1 MQFLLLKSSCYSFS
15 ALPEPHYQ
23 PLKKIHMKHFSWAL
37 SLGAC
42 AAWILTSFCTSN
54 TPKKITDIPVTTSSD
69 SAKAAFEQG
78 LKLVDQNDYL
88 TSRPYFAKA
97 IELDPKISPA
107 YIFRIFTDFTLDE
120 RLADLK
126 NAKDAI
132 DTAKSSEW
140 EILYTEFYSS
150 FFKADYKSRLEI
162 AKKIA
167 ADYPDAARAQADL
180 GSTYLNGN
188 EFGKARECY
197 QKAVA
202 LDSTWPGG
210 YLDLVN
216 LYEFY
221 DPKNFKLAE
230 LNAEK
235 LAALAPASP
244 GAQVTLG
251 DCYRAENELDKARNA
266 YTKCL
271 QLDSTSRDAYYKLG
285 HVSAFLGKYEEAR
298 KSYGQAV
305 KFDKT
310 QSVYIVSCANSYLYA
325 GDYKM
330 ALEFLYE
337 QIAKIDSSGE
347 SASAR
352 DGDKYDAYS
361 AGVQISFHCNQP
373 EALKEFSDR
382 LAPISDA
389 MAKQVGTPEAK
400 AVYRAETWSN
410 EALFAV
416 LKGKY
421 DEAAAKA
428 VLAKKSLDSI
438 TEPNHLNTYYFVLGQ
453 IAMRQKKYTDAI
465 ENFGKTDLS
474 SVYNKYWLALANE
487 MAGNKDKA
495 QSLYQDIV
503 NYNFDDTN
511 YALFRNEV
519 RKKLNM

>member
-1 MQFLLLKSSCYSFS
+1 
-15 ALPEPHYQ
+15 
-23 PLKKIHMKHFSWAL
+23 MKHSSWAL
-37 SLGAC
+37 SLWAC
-42 AAWILTSFCTSN
+42 TAWILTASCTSN
-54 TPKKITDIPVTTSSD
+54 APKKITDIPVTTSSD

-78 LKLVDQNDYL
+78 LKLLDQSDYL
-88 TSRPYFAKA
+88 TSRPYFTKA
-97 IELDPKISPA
+97 IDLDPKISPA
-107 YIFRIFTDFTLDE
+107 YIFRIYSDFTLDE

-132 DTAKSSEW
+132 DTSKSSEW
-140 EILYTEFYSS
+140 EILYTQFYSS

-180 GSTYLNGN
+180 GNTYLSGN
-188 EFGKARECY
+188 EFGKARDCY
-197 QKAVA
+197 KKAVA

-210 YLDLVN
+210 YLGLVN

-221 DPKNFKLAE
+221 DPKDFKLAE
-230 LNAEK
+230 SNAEK

-244 GAQVTLG
+244 GVQVTLG
-251 DCYRAENELDKARNA
+251 DCYRAENELDKARDA
-266 YTKCL
+266 YAKCL

-285 HVSAFLGKYEEAR
+285 HVSAFLGKYEGAR
-298 KSYGQAV
+298 KSYAQAV

-310 QSVYIVSCANSYLYA
+310 QSVYIVSCANTFLYA

-330 ALEFLYE
+330 ALEFLNE

-347 SASAR
+347 SASGR

-361 AGVQISFHCNQP
+361 AGIQISFHYNQP
-373 EALKEFSDR
+373 EVLKEFSDR
-382 LAPISDA
+382 LAPISEV
-389 MAKQVGTPEAK
+389 MANQIGTLEAK
-400 AVYRAETWSN
+400 ASYRAETWIN
-410 EALFAV
+410 EALVAV

-428 VLAKKSLDSI
+428 ALAKKSLDSI
-438 TEPNHLNTYYFVLGQ
+438 TDPNRLNNYYFVLGQ
-453 IAMRQKKYTDAI
+453 IAMRQKKYADAI

-495 QSLYQDIV
+495 QALYQDIV

>member
-1 MQFLLLKSSCYSFS
+1 
-15 ALPEPHYQ
+15 
-23 PLKKIHMKHFSWAL
+23 MKHSSWAL
-37 SLGAC
+37 CLWAC
-42 AAWILTSFCTSN
+42 AACILTASCTSDS
-54 TPKKITDIPVTTSSD
+54 PKKITDIPVTTSSD
-69 SAKAAFEQG
+69 SARAAFEQG
-78 LKLVDQNDYL
+78 LKLLDQGDYL
-88 TSRPYFAKA
+88 LSRPYFARA

-120 RLADLK
+120 KMADLK

-132 DTAKSSEW
+132 DTSKSSEW
-140 EILYTEFYSS
+140 EILYTQFYSS
-150 FFKADYKSRLEI
+150 FSTGDYKSRLKI
-162 AKKIA
+162 VQKIA

-180 GSTYLNGN
+180 ASTYLSGN

-210 YLDLVN
+210 YLGLVN

-221 DPKNFKLAE
+221 DPKDFKLAE
-230 LNAEK
+230 SNAEK

-244 GAQVTLG
+244 GAQVALG
-251 DCYRAENELDKARNA
+251 DCYRAENELDKARDA
-266 YTKCL
+266 YAKCL

-298 KSYGQAV
+298 SSYAQAI

-310 QSVYIVSCANSYLYA
+310 QSVYIISCANTYLYA
-325 GDYKM
+325 GDHKM
-330 ALEFLYE
+330 AIQFLKD

-347 SASAR
+347 SVSAR
-352 DGDKYDAYS
+352 DGDKYDAYY
-361 AGVQISFHCNQP
+361 AGVQIAFYFNQP
-373 EALKEFSDR
+373 EELKEFSDR
-382 LAPISDA
+382 LAPISMA
-389 MAKQVGTPEAK
+389 MTNQIGTPEAQ
-400 AVYRAETWSN
+400 ATYRAETWIN
-410 EALFAV
+410 QALVAV

-428 VLAKKSLDSI
+428 ALAKKSLDSI
-438 TEPNHLNTYYFVLGQ
+438 TDPNHLNTYYFALGQ
-453 IAMRQKKYTDAI
+453 IAMKQKKYADAI

-474 SVYNKYWLALANE
+474 SVYDKYWLAQANE

-495 QSLYQDIV
+495 QALYKDIV

>member
-1 MQFLLLKSSCYSFS
+1 
-15 ALPEPHYQ
+15 
-23 PLKKIHMKHFSWAL
+23 MKHTPWTL
-37 SLGAC
+37 SFWAC
-42 AAWILTSFCTSN
+42 AAWILTASCN
-54 TPKKITDIPVTTSSD
+54 GNAPRNITDIPVTTSSD

-78 LKLVDQNDYL
+78 LKLFDQSDYL

-107 YIFRIFTDFTLDE
+107 YLFRIFSDFTLDE

-132 DTAKSSEW
+132 DTSKSSEW
-140 EILYTEFYSS
+140 EILYTQYYSS
-150 FFKADYKSRLEI
+150 FFNADYKSRLEI

-180 GSTYLNGN
+180 GNTYLSGN
-188 EFGKARECY
+188 EFGKAGECY
-197 QKAVA
+197 KKAVI
-202 LDSTWPGG
+202 LDSTWLGG
-210 YLDLVN
+210 YFGLVT

-221 DPKNFKLAE
+221 DPKDFKLAE
-230 LNAEK
+230 SNAEK
-235 LAALAPASP
+235 LADLAPASP
-244 GAQVTLG
+244 GVQVTLG
-251 DCYRAENELDKARNA
+251 DCYRAENELDKARDA
-266 YTKCL
+266 YAKCL

-298 KSYGQAV
+298 KSYAQAV

-310 QSVYIVSCANSYLYA
+310 QSIYIVSCANTYLYA

-330 ALEFLYE
+330 ALEFLNE
-337 QIAKIDSSGE
+337 QIPKIDSSGE
-347 SASAR
+347 SVSGR

-361 AGVQISFHCNQP
+361 AGVQISFHYNQP
-373 EALKEFSDR
+373 EVLKEFSDR
-382 LAPISDA
+382 LAPISEA
-389 MAKQVGTPEAK
+389 MANQIGTPEAK
-400 AVYRAETWSN
+400 ASYRAETWIN
-410 EALFAV
+410 EAMVAV

-421 DEAAAKA
+421 DVAAAKA
-428 VLAKKSLDSI
+428 ALAKKSLDSI
-438 TEPNHLNTYYFVLGQ
+438 TDPNHLNTYYFVLGQ
-453 IAMRQKKYTDAI
+453 IAMRQKKYADAI
-465 ENFGKTDLS
+465 ENFMKTDLS